1 MKKNVVSFAA
11 AALLGLGAT
20 QAAFAQTVGAAQGKV
35 TFNGELITSTCTVD
49 AGSKDQIVQLP
60 KVSINTLTT
69 AGQTAGS
76 RPFDIKVIDCP
87 KEVKVAAH
95 FEMDNMHPESRTLK
109 NLDETDKGAKNVS
122 VQLVEADG
130 TPLDVGSTSK
140 NFVEV
145 SDNGAG
151 KYGATL
157 TYGGQY
163 YALGKTDPGLVNTFT
178 RFTLAYE

>member
-1 MKKNVVSFAA
+1 M
-11 AALLGLGAT
+11 LGLGAT

-60 KVSINTLTT
+60 KVSTNTLTT